1 MDPMVRT
8 LLLVCGVIFVL
19 GFGAMTAAVAADSG
33 VDVFTGAAIA
43 ILLLIG
49 APLIGALF
57 RSDD

>member
-33 VDVFTGAAIA
+33 FDVFTGAAA
-43 ILLLIG
+43 HRSAAGSRSLL
-49 APLIGALF
+49 P
-57 RSDD
+57 